1 MARKRPA
8 VVTLVALF
16 VLFPLAAEAQMTMN
30 PTWQPEAG
38 GSLAWGHTVRFGD
51 QTFGDTP
58 NLGLTLS
65 ARHETGLGFEVE
77 VNKTFGLTP
86 EPVPCSGVV
95 PCTGEAVSGVRTTL
109 ITSGNVLYYFSGN
122 RVRPYVIGGIGVMWT
137 DWAYSITMA
146 RGHVDEIMQRDE
158 RDTGMV
164 ISFGGGL
171 RIHLAENLSVRTELR
186 VYDSSALSR
195 SNLTLVRTSVGIGV
209 GW

>member
-1 MARKRPA
+1 MARTRPA
-8 VVTLVALF
+8 VVTLAALF
-16 VLFPLAAEAQMTMN
+16 VLPPFAAEGQTTMM
-30 PTWQPEAG
+30 PTWQPEVG

-58 NLGLTLS
+58 NLGLTLG

-86 EPVPCSGVV
+86 DPVACSGVV
-95 PCTGEAVSGVRTTL
+95 PCIGEAFSGVRTTF
-109 ITSGNVLYYFSGN
+109 ITSGNVLYHFSGN
-122 RVRPYVIGGIGVMWT
+122 RIRPYVIGGIGVMWT
-137 DWAYSITMA
+137 DWASSITWA
-146 RGHVDEIMQRDE
+146 RGNVHEIMQRDD

-171 RIHLAENLSVRTELR
+171 RIHVAEHLSVRPELR

-195 SNLTLVRTSVGIGV
+195 SNLTLVRASVGIGV
-209 GW
+209 NW

>member
-1 MARKRPA
+1 MARKSPA
-8 VVTLVALF
+8 IVPLVALL
-16 VLFPLAAEAQMTMN
+16 VLFPFASDAQPTWS
-30 PTWQPEAG
+30 TWQPEAG
-38 GSLAWGHTVRFGD
+38 GSVAWGHTVRFGD

-58 NLGLTLS
+58 NLGLTLG

-86 EPVPCSGVV
+86 EPVPCSGVA
-95 PCTGEAVSGVRTTL
+95 PCVGEAVSGVRTTL
-109 ITSGNVLYYFSGN
+109 ITSGNVLYHFGGH

-137 DWAYSITMA
+137 EWAQSITFA
-146 RGHVDEIMQRDE
+146 RGNVDEILQRDE

-171 RIHLAENLSVRTELR
+171 RIQLTEHLSVRPELR
-186 VYDSSALSR
+186 VYDSTALSR
-195 SNLTLVRTSVGIGV
+195 SNLNLIRASVGIGV